1 MSLAGMPAVATSRR
15 RAGAAGRGRA
25 APIAAL
31 AVFRRARNRLLLPR
45 TAAGA
50 PAGRSARLLR
60 RRRLLPG
67 GRHGA
72 VRRAARHPGRRAA
85 RRRATST
92 PTPATAVGRPSTLL
106 SRPRRPNHGLSANT
120 GPSRSATWSGAAA
133 ACNTRPPPYRPP
145 ARKHI
150 RVAVERE
157 TAEMDQIQLLA
168 YARSAAAPLPDL
180 CGQARAR
187 PALPDSSRSSTVTVD
202 SCWSCMRRA
211 SRASA
216 DTPAFMG
223 IGDSGWRSEGVKAQ
237 SGAPSVRSRA
247 GTSYASGSRVCPSQ
261 GRSGRRGTPLTA
273 APRR

>member
-15 RAGAAGRGRA
+15 RAGAAGRARA
-25 APIAAL
+25 ARIAAL

-50 PAGRSARLLR
+50 PAGRSARPLR
-60 RRRLLPG
+60 RRPLLPG

-72 VRRAARHPGRRAA
+72 VRRAARHPGRCAA

-106 SRPRRPNHGLSANT
+106 SRPRQPNHGLSANS

-150 RVAVERE
+150 RVAVERG

-187 PALPDSSRSSTVTVD
+187 PALPDSSRFSTHGCAPV
-202 SCWSCMRRA
+202 SRRLLAHAEAAA
-211 SRASA
+211 SRWAGGWCCQPSVMTILPLARPCSTYASA
-216 DTPAFMG
+216 
-223 IGDSGWRSEGVKAQ
+223 WRVWSNGNVL
-237 SGAPSVRSRA
+237 SM
-247 GTSYASGSRVCPSQ
+247 
-261 GRSGRRGTPLTA
+261 SGRRWPA
-273 APRR
+273 S